1 MQLYLSFKE
10 IFSCFMV
17 LFAII
22 DITGSIPIFIGLKSK
37 GRAIN
42 AVQASISS
50 LIIGVV
56 FLFLGEVILSLFGV
70 DIQAF
75 AVAGA
80 LIILAMA
87 VEMIFG
93 VELFKN
99 DGPTDSA
106 TIVPVIFPLIIGTG
120 VMTTLLSL
128 RAEYGILNI
137 IIAFF
142 INIIIVYIV
151 LSQLDRIEKFL
162 GKGTVYVLRKFF
174 GLILLAIGIK
184 LFTTNIGTLF

>member
-1 MQLYLSFKE
+1 MQIYLSFKE

-151 LSQLDRIEKFL
+151 LSQLDRIERIL

>member
-1 MQLYLSFKE
+1 MQLYLSFRE

-151 LSQLDRIEKFL
+151 LSQLDRIEKIL

>member
-37 GRAIN
+37 GRSIN

-99 DGPTDSA
+99 DGPSDSA

-137 IIAFF
+137 IIAFL

-151 LSQLDRIEKFL
+151 LSQLDRIEKIL

>member
-137 IIAFF
+137 IIAFL

-151 LSQLDRIEKFL
+151 LSQLDRIEKIL

>member
-1 MQLYLSFKE
+1 
-10 IFSCFMV
+10 MV

-50 LIIGVV
+50 LVIGVV

-93 VELFKN
+93 VELFRN

>member
-142 INIIIVYIV
+142 INIIIVYLV
-151 LSQLDRIEKFL
+151 LSQLDRIEKIL

>member
-1 MQLYLSFKE
+1 MQLYLSFRE